1 MRNYEERNQSGKSG
15 RTWKRRWRIAALV
28 LCVCVVFTAYPEL
41 PSMLSVFAA
50 EETDE
55 GGQETAQEQET
66 QQEQEPAGADT
77 NPGVEESAQT
87 TDSDYAASTHEEV
100 DGVQTAESGQ
110 ENTTQDGTQ
119 EELSGETVS
128 ETENGIE
135 QESESGVVSETE
147 TILETESETTT
158 EDLADNTNNAD
169 ETLQK
174 LLKRIAKLPDLEEYL
189 ADEPDVEDGENYEA
203 WQEMLYE
210 TAQEALVIWEA
221 YEALEQEQQEQLAKK
236 LLEKLTAWVELAK
249 QLTEGS
255 MTMAAADG
263 EHQNHTGWTALTPT
277 SSGSS
282 FTLNS
287 GNYYIS
293 ASIDR
298 TIRRIT
304 IPSGKT
310 VNLCLNGQQYN
321 YRASGLTTYAIE
333 VEEGATLNIH
343 DCAGNG
349 EISNDDGIGI
359 KTSGTLNVYGGAII
373 GNGDIH
379 SGDAKEYDGA
389 GIYATGANAVVH
401 LYSGCSV
408 TGINGA
414 GVCLDSDTQLLVDGA
429 AIRDEDS
436 RGYRA
441 SIAAIYIGEGAKA
454 EIKSGS
460 ISGVDIDKPC
470 NNSTIRVLKNATVT
484 ISGGTFEGKGVSMY
498 NPTGDTAMST
508 SGVVVNGGTFCCPV
522 IARNCELTVNGGEF
536 RAGIEI
542 YTVLKISGNQAIRS
556 ETEEHDVGLWKE
568 SGKAPGIIEL
578 TGALTNTDVYRIAL
592 MYYKPSSQY
601 PVTITKG
608 YSTYMSGKN
617 PADYFKN
624 IDNYKMILKDG
635 EIVLMPWVMTFD
647 ANGGEVGTKTG
658 DINGAQALSGS
669 LPTPTRAGYT
679 CDGWYTQADG
689 GDEIT
694 IDNMPLEDI
703 TVYAHWTP
711 IPYTITYDLAGGALS
726 GGTTN
731 PTQYTVETPTFTL
744 NNPTKTGYD
753 FTGWSGTDLT
763 GTANKTV
770 EVTKGSLEDRAYT
783 ANWSA
788 KSYTVTLNKNGGTGG
803 TALTKYTYGTGA
815 ALPTNCKKTGYTFAG
830 WYDNVSLTGTAVT
843 NIAAD
848 ATGNKTFY
856 AKWTANS
863 YKVTFDYQNATGN
876 NTTKEK
882 DVTYDK
888 TYGTLPS
895 PTKTG
900 YTFQG
905 WYTQADGK
913 GSKVTSAATVKIT
926 AAQTLYAYWLDK
938 TPPDAPVL
946 QSGVT
951 LPADWTNTQK
961 TIPLTLSDGVGVTQL
976 WVKTD
981 GGSFSKVDGFS
992 GGTAY
997 VYDDVSDG
1005 EHTYQFMA
1013 KDAAGN
1019 ESAPSDVFTVKLDTE
1034 KPIIGTLTYGNHKA
1048 TLWQWIIGKTDLVI
1062 NVPVTE
1068 NGSGA
1073 DEISYTMTPQDGQPQ
1088 TRTAPLTN
1096 GKAEIIFGK
1105 AFQGTVT
1112 ISCTDKV
1119 GNVSDSVTVG
1129 TQENA
1134 SGVLVEDTAPTIT
1147 TNVSEGYYEV
1157 PTKLTITVS
1166 DDTENAITAG
1176 IATITYQVGN
1186 GAQQSVTV
1194 DGSTLQEK
1202 VVFEIPASEIP
1213 TGVSQIQIR
1222 VTDNAGNSASKEITV
1237 KVKGPEH
1244 TPEAETDYHS
1254 EQLTGLD
1261 AGADYVINGTQT
1273 VTADENGCI
1282 PIQEEWIGTTVDIVK
1297 KGNGTETTDSTAQGI
1312 SLPAR
1317 PSLAPDA
1324 PKKSGCTEHSITL
1337 EGVADVEYHIAD
1349 SADVSGEWQKE
1360 TGFTGLDEKTV
1371 YTFTARYAA
1380 TKMAFASPESAG
1392 TQIATMPEPPT
1403 EDKLAIDYMAET
1415 FSLKDGVAAFADE
1428 GCAAAVTEGVVGVY
1442 MGETVYIRYPEN
1454 GIIPQSRL
1462 TAVKIPQ
1469 RPSAPVFTAQDASYP
1484 TAQDGALTGL
1494 DAAFAYEIRKD
1505 GGEWEDA
1512 VLTGTQ
1518 IKGLGAGT
1526 YEVRVKAT
1534 QNICFCGETAR
1545 AEIKEQPAKP
1555 EQKPDGKVDYEKE
1568 ILTGLVPGGEY
1579 IINGEPVKAD
1589 ENGEIPIKDDW
1600 HGKTLDIVKK
1610 GDGGA
1615 TTDSGVQSIPLPQ
1628 KPSAPTSLGVKDTS
1642 CPNAQDGAVTGL
1654 DPSQKYEIRKDGGE
1668 WEDAVL
1674 TGTEIAGLPA
1684 GTYEVRIKAEEGT
1697 SFPGETVTLT
1707 IKETPATPE
1716 SKPEAKPDAEKG
1728 ILTGLEPGGE
1738 YVINGESVR
1747 ADENGEIP
1755 IRDDWYDKT
1764 LIIIKKG
1771 NGEDKDDSEPQS
1783 VTVPPKKPNTY
1794 TVTLSGGKGYTLTAL
1809 TGSTS
1814 PVEEGKSYAF
1824 RFALAKGYQKTKSFA
1839 VKVNGEKV
1847 TLTAQDTYTI
1857 QDIEEN
1863 KTVTVEGVKK
1873 KSSSGGSSGS
1883 SDGSSDSGS
1892 DSTQNPPQKT
1902 PGTSPAGTPQETP
1915 NTDSS
1920 NPDADSAQT
1929 NVPKEDTAETETDK
1943 PKQDVPSESE
1953 KEQTN
1958 IRENS
1963 DEMTATDS
1971 GIQPGTQTTDQN
1983 TQTSPENAALAIESG
1998 AVTVTVNNVDEAACA
2013 AKVANTAAVAG
2024 AVLTQ
2029 EELAT
2034 AVAGAGIEIR
2044 IDVARM
2050 EDVPLV
2056 DAQVIE
2062 QGVEAYQD
2070 IFPDMNMGMYIDI
2083 SMFMRKGSGDW
2094 NAVHTTN
2101 EPVEIVLDIPQELMS
2116 LSADFYI
2123 LRAHEG
2129 AYLLLEDLDDNPDTI
2144 TIRTEAFST
2153 YAITYQLKDNPA
2165 QKGQAQNAIQQ
2176 NEAPQVAA
2184 TPAECSLCHICPTFL
2199 GICCFIWA
2207 AVVGIIITIV
2217 LLTAFKRKNGIKQ
2230 NQ

>member
-1 MRNYEERNQSGKSG
+1 
-15 RTWKRRWRIAALV
+15 
-28 LCVCVVFTAYPEL
+28 
-41 PSMLSVFAA
+41 MLSVFAA

-66 QQEQEPAGADT
+66 QQEQEPVGADT
-77 NPGVEESAQT
+77 NPDVEESAQNDALNIPGGT
-87 TDSDYAASTHEEV
+87 TSHEET
-100 DGVQTAESGQ
+100 DRVQTAESGQ
-110 ENTTQDGTQ
+110 ENLTQDGTQ
-119 EELSGETVS
+119 EEFSGQTVS
-128 ETENGIE
+128 ETENGTE
-135 QESESGVVSETE
+135 QESESGAVSETE
-147 TILETESETTT
+147 TISETESETTT
-158 EDLADNTNNAD
+158 EELTDNTNNAD
-169 ETLQK
+169 E
-174 LLKRIAKLPDLEEYL
+174 P
-189 ADEPDVEDGENYEA
+189 
-203 WQEMLYE
+203 
-210 TAQEALVIWEA
+210 
-221 YEALEQEQQEQLAKK
+221 
-236 LLEKLTAWVELAK
+236 LEKQTARVGLTK

-255 MTMAAADG
+255 MAMAAADG
-263 EHQNHTGWTALTPT
+263 EHQNHTGWTALTPS
-277 SSGSS
+277 SSGSP
-282 FTLNS
+282 FNLDN

-298 TIRRIT
+298 TVRRIT

-321 YRASGLTTYAIE
+321 SRQSGLTTYVVE
-333 VEEGATLNIH
+333 VEDGATLNIH
-343 DCAGNG
+343 DCVGNG
-349 EISNDDGIGI
+349 EISNADGIGI

-373 GNGDIH
+373 GNGEVNR
-379 SGDAKEYDGA
+379 GDAKEYDGA

-408 TGINGA
+408 TGINSA

-429 AIRDEDS
+429 TIRDEDS

-484 ISGGTFEGKGVSMY
+484 ISGGTFEGEGVSMF
-498 NPTGDTAMST
+498 NPTNDTAMST
-508 SGVVVNGGTFCCPV
+508 SGVVVNGGTFCCSV
-522 IARNCELTVNGGEF
+522 GARNCELTVNGGEF
-536 RAGIEI
+536 RKGVEI
-542 YTVLKISGNQAIRS
+542 YTALKISGNQAIRS
-556 ETEEHDVGLWKE
+556 ETEEHDIGLWRE
-568 SGKAPGIIEL
+568 SGRAPGVIEL

-592 MYYKPSSQY
+592 MYFKPSSQY

-617 PADYFKN
+617 PANYFKN

-635 EIVLMPWVMTFD
+635 EVVLMPWVMTFD
-647 ANGGEVGTKTG
+647 ANGGEVETETG
-658 DINGAQALSGS
+658 DINGMAALRS
-669 LPTPTRAGYT
+669 LPTPTRAGYDF
-679 CDGWYTQADG
+679 DGWYTQADG

-711 IPYTITYDLAGGALS
+711 ILYTITYDLAGGALS

-744 NNPTKTGYD
+744 NNPTKTGHD

-763 GTANKTV
+763 GAANKTV

-783 ANWSA
+783 ANWSV

-815 ALPTNCKKTGYTFAG
+815 TLPTNWKKTGYTFAG
-830 WYDNVSLTGTAVT
+830 WYENASLTGTAVT

-913 GSKVTSAATVKIT
+913 GSKVTFTTTVKIT

-938 TPPDAPVL
+938 TPPNAPVL

-992 GGTAY
+992 SGTTY

-1073 DEISYTMTPQDGQPQ
+1073 DEISYIMTPQDGQPQ

-1166 DDTENAITAG
+1166 DDAENAITAG
-1176 IATITYQVGN
+1176 IATVTYQVGN

-1194 DGSTLQEK
+1194 DGSTLQEE

-1222 VTDNAGNSASKEITV
+1222 AQDNAGNSASKEITV

-1244 TPEAETDYHS
+1244 TPEAETDYRS

-1261 AGADYVINGTQT
+1261 AGADYIINGTQT

-1297 KGNGTETTDSTAQGI
+1297 KGNNTETTDSTAQGI

-1317 PSLAPDA
+1317 PSLVPDA

-1349 SADVSGEWQKE
+1349 STDVSGEWQKE

-1380 TKMAFASPESAG
+1380 TKTAFASPESAG

-1403 EDKLAIDYMAET
+1403 EDKLAIDYMAEI

-1428 GCAAAVTEGVVGVY
+1428 GCAATVMEGSVGVY

-1469 RPSAPVFTAQDASYP
+1469 RPSAPAFTAQDASYP

-1494 DAAFAYEIRKD
+1494 DAAFTYEIRKD

-1526 YEVRVKAT
+1526 YEVRVKAA

-1545 AEIKEQPAKP
+1545 ADIKEQPAKP
-1555 EQKPDGKVDYEKE
+1555 ESRPDVKIDYEKE

-1615 TTDSGVQSIPLPQ
+1615 TADSSAQNIPLPQ
-1628 KPSAPTSLGVKDTS
+1628 KPTAPASLGVKETS
-1642 CPNAQDGAVTGL
+1642 SPNAQDGAVTGL

-1697 SFPGETVTLT
+1697 SFPGEPVTL
-1707 IKETPATPE
+1707 IIEETPATPE
-1716 SKPEAKPDAEKG
+1716 PKPEAKPDTQKG

-1764 LIIIKKG
+1764 LTIIKKG

-1814 PVEEGKSYAF
+1814 LVEEGKSYAF

-1857 QDIEEN
+1857 QDIKEN

-1873 KSSSGGSSGS
+1873 KSSSGGGSGG

-1892 DSTQNPPQKT
+1892 DSTQNPPSKT
-1902 PGTSPAGTPQETP
+1902 P
-1915 NTDSS
+1915 
-1920 NPDADSAQT
+1920 
-1929 NVPKEDTAETETDK
+1929 
-1943 PKQDVPSESE
+1943 
-1953 KEQTN
+1953 
-1958 IRENS
+1958 
-1963 DEMTATDS
+1963 
-1971 GIQPGTQTTDQN
+1971 
-1983 TQTSPENAALAIESG
+1983 
-1998 AVTVTVNNVDEAACA
+1998 
-2013 AKVANTAAVAG
+2013 
-2024 AVLTQ
+2024 
-2029 EELAT
+2029 
-2034 AVAGAGIEIR
+2034 
-2044 IDVARM
+2044 
-2050 EDVPLV
+2050 
-2056 DAQVIE
+2056 
-2062 QGVEAYQD
+2062 
-2070 IFPDMNMGMYIDI
+2070 
-2083 SMFMRKGSGDW
+2083 
-2094 NAVHTTN
+2094 
-2101 EPVEIVLDIPQELMS
+2101 
-2116 LSADFYI
+2116 
-2123 LRAHEG
+2123 
-2129 AYLLLEDLDDNPDTI
+2129 
-2144 TIRTEAFST
+2144 
-2153 YAITYQLKDNPA
+2153 
-2165 QKGQAQNAIQQ
+2165 
-2176 NEAPQVAA
+2176 
-2184 TPAECSLCHICPTFL
+2184 
-2199 GICCFIWA
+2199 
-2207 AVVGIIITIV
+2207 
-2217 LLTAFKRKNGIKQ
+2217 
-2230 NQ
+2230 

>member
-15 RTWKRRWRIAALV
+15 RTWKRRWRITALV

-55 GGQETAQEQET
+55 GGRETAQEQEM
-66 QQEQEPAGADT
+66 QQEQESAGADI
-77 NPGVEESAQT
+77 NPDVEESAQT
-87 TDSDYAASTHEEV
+87 TDSDYAASTDEEV
-100 DGVQTAESGQ
+100 DEVKTAESGQ

-135 QESESGVVSETE
+135 QESESGAVSETE
-147 TILETESETTT
+147 TETISETESETTT
-158 EDLADNTNNAD
+158 EELTDNINNAD
-169 ETLQK
+169 E
-174 LLKRIAKLPDLEEYL
+174 P
-189 ADEPDVEDGENYEA
+189 
-203 WQEMLYE
+203 
-210 TAQEALVIWEA
+210 
-221 YEALEQEQQEQLAKK
+221 
-236 LLEKLTAWVELAK
+236 LEKQTARVGLTK

-255 MTMAAADG
+255 MAMAAADG
-263 EHQNHTGWTALTPT
+263 EHQNHTGWTALTPS
-277 SSGSS
+277 SSGSP
-282 FTLNS
+282 FNLDN

-298 TIRRIT
+298 TVRRIT

-321 YRASGLTTYAIE
+321 YRQSSSRTYVIE
-333 VEEGATLNIH
+333 VEDGATLNIH

-349 EISNDDGIGI
+349 IISNADGIGI

-373 GNGDIH
+373 GNGAIN

-389 GIYATGANAVVH
+389 GIYATGANAAVH

-408 TGINGA
+408 TGINSA

-429 AIRDEDS
+429 TIRDEDS

-484 ISGGTFEGKGVSMY
+484 ISGGTFEGKGVSMF
-498 NPTGDTAMST
+498 NPTNDTAMST
-508 SGVVVNGGTFCCPV
+508 SGVVVNGGTFRCPV
-522 IARNCELTVNGGEF
+522 AVRNCELTVNGGEF
-536 RAGIEI
+536 RAGVGI
-542 YTVLKISGNQAIRS
+542 YTALKISGNQAMRS
-556 ETEEHDVGLWKE
+556 ETEEYDIGLWKE
-568 SGKAPGIIEL
+568 SGRAPGVIEL

-592 MYYKPSSQY
+592 MYFKPSSQY

-635 EIVLMPWVMTFD
+635 EVVLMPWVMTFD
-647 ANGGEVGTKTG
+647 ANGGKVGTKTG

-669 LPTPTRAGYT
+669 LPTPTRAGYDF
-679 CDGWYTQADG
+679 DGWYTQADG

-694 IDNMPLEDI
+694 IDNIPLEDI

-711 IPYTITYDLAGGALS
+711 ILYTITYDLAGGALS

-744 NNPTKTGYD
+744 NNPTKTGHD

-763 GTANKTV
+763 GAANKTV
-770 EVTKGSLEDRAYT
+770 EVTKGSLEDRSYT
-783 ANWSA
+783 ANWST

-815 ALPTNCKKTGYTFAG
+815 VLPTNWKKTGYTFAG
-830 WYDNVSLTGTAVT
+830 WYENASLTGTAVT

-900 YTFQG
+900 YIFQG

-913 GSKVTSAATVKIT
+913 GSKVTSTTTVKIT

-961 TIPLTLSDGVGVTQL
+961 IIPLTLSDGVGVTQL

-992 GGTAY
+992 GGTTY

-1013 KDAAGN
+1013 EDAAGN

-1073 DEISYTMTPQDGQPQ
+1073 DEISYIMTPQDGQPQ

-1147 TNVSEGYYEV
+1147 TNVSEEYYEV

-1176 IATITYQVGN
+1176 IATVTYQVGN
-1186 GAQQSVTV
+1186 EVQQSVTV
-1194 DGSTLQEK
+1194 DDSTLQEK

-1244 TPEAETDYHS
+1244 TPEAETDYRN

-1317 PSLAPDA
+1317 PSLVPDA

-1337 EGVADVEYHIAD
+1337 EGAADVEYRIAD

-1380 TKMAFASPESAG
+1380 TKTAFASPESAG

-1428 GCAAAVTEGVVGVY
+1428 GCTATVTEGRVGAY

-1454 GIIPQSRL
+1454 GIIPQSCL

-1469 RPSAPVFTAQDASYP
+1469 RPSAPAFTAQDASYP

-1545 AEIKEQPAKP
+1545 ADIKEQPAKP
-1555 EQKPDGKVDYEKE
+1555 ESKPDVKIDYEKE

-1600 HGKTLDIVKK
+1600 HGKTL
-1610 GDGGA
+1610 
-1615 TTDSGVQSIPLPQ
+1615 
-1628 KPSAPTSLGVKDTS
+1628 
-1642 CPNAQDGAVTGL
+1642 
-1654 DPSQKYEIRKDGGE
+1654 
-1668 WEDAVL
+1668 
-1674 TGTEIAGLPA
+1674 
-1684 GTYEVRIKAEEGT
+1684 
-1697 SFPGETVTLT
+1697 
-1707 IKETPATPE
+1707 
-1716 SKPEAKPDAEKG
+1716 
-1728 ILTGLEPGGE
+1728 
-1738 YVINGESVR
+1738 
-1747 ADENGEIP
+1747 
-1755 IRDDWYDKT
+1755 
-1764 LIIIKKG
+1764 IIIKRG

-1857 QDIEEN
+1857 QDIKGN

-1873 KSSSGGSSGS
+1873 KSSSGGSSG
-1883 SDGSSDSGS
+1883 GS

-1963 DEMTATDS
+1963 NEMTTTDS

-1983 TQTSPENAALAIESG
+1983 TQTSPENAALVIESG

-2029 EELAT
+2029 EELVT

-2101 EPVEIVLDIPQELMS
+2101 EPIEIVLDIPQELMS

-2176 NEAPQVAA
+2176 NEAPQAA
-2184 TPAECSLCHICPTFL
+2184 AIPAECSLCHICPTFL

-2207 AVVGIIITIV
+2207 AVLGIIITIV